1 MGGSK
6 MNNKTHFDAIII
18 GAGSLGTPTA
28 FYLAEAGLKV
38 LVLESVP
45 SVGQGSNKRA
55 IGGIRATHS
64 DPAKIRMCLRSI
76 EIFSTFKDRFG
87 DDIEWDECG
96 YSFVTYTEREEKI
109 LKDLLIIQNSYGL
122 QIDWYEKEDLLKI
135 VPDLNPTN
143 LLGGTFSPK
152 DGSAS
157 PLLVNHAYYTH
168 AVKLGAQFHFSE
180 PVTSME
186 IDHERITLVTT
197 TKDSY
202 SADFVINTAGA
213 DAKQIGRMVGLEL
226 PVKPDSHEAAI
237 TEPVARFLGPM
248 VVDIRP
254 TEGSSN
260 YYFYQHI
267 TGQVIFCITPKPNA
281 WGIDITETSSFLP
294 MVARRM
300 IEIMPRL
307 KNIRVR
313 RTWRGLYPM
322 TPDGF
327 PIIGIAPRLSNFIL
341 GVGLCG
347 QGFMLGPSGGELL
360 TRIVLDRTTD
370 EDAETLSY
378 LSPLRQ
384 FAGEEKLK

>member
-1 MGGSK
+1 MS
-6 MNNKTHFDAIII
+6 NNTHFDAIII
-18 GAGSLGTPTA
+18 GAGSIGTPA
-28 FYLAEAGLKV
+28 AYYLAEAGLKV

-76 EIFSTFKDRFG
+76 EIFSTFQDKFG
-87 DDIEWDECG
+87 DDIEWDQCG
-96 YSFVTYTEREEKI
+96 YSFVAYTEKEEKT
-109 LKDLLIIQNSYGL
+109 LKDLLVIQKSYGL
-122 QIDWYEKEDLLKI
+122 ENDWYEKADLLHTL
-135 VPDLNPTN
+135 PDLNPN
-143 LLGGTFSPK
+143 GLIGGTFSPK

-157 PLLVNHAYYTH
+157 PMLVNHAYYSH
-168 AVKLGAQFHFSE
+168 ALEKGTAFHFFE
-180 PVTSME
+180 PVNELVISG
-186 IDHERITLVTT
+186 DRITEVKTG
-197 TKDSY
+197 KDTY
-202 SADFVINTAGA
+202 SADFVLNTAGA
-213 DAKQIGRMVGLEL
+213 AAAEIGALAGVTL

-254 TEGSSN
+254 TEDSSN

-267 TGQVIFCITPKPNA
+267 TGQIIFCITPKPNA
-281 WGIDITETSSFLP
+281 WGNDVNETSSFLP

-307 KNIRVR
+307 RNVRVR

-327 PIIGIAPRLSNFIL
+327 PIIGKAPQLANFFL

-347 QGFMLGPSGGELL
+347 QGFMLGPAGAELI
-360 TRIVLDRTTD
+360 TRLVLDKTTA
-370 EDAETLSY
+370 EDVETLGY
-378 LSPLRQ
+378 FSPTRQ

>member
-1 MGGSK
+1 
-6 MNNKTHFDAIII
+6 
-18 GAGSLGTPTA
+18 
-28 FYLAEAGLKV
+28 V
-38 LVLESVP
+38 
-45 SVGQGSNKRA
+45 
-55 IGGIRATHS
+55 
-64 DPAKIRMCLRSI
+64 
-76 EIFSTFKDRFG
+76 
-87 DDIEWDECG
+87 
-96 YSFVTYTEREEKI
+96 
-109 LKDLLIIQNSYGL
+109 
-122 QIDWYEKEDLLKI
+122 
-135 VPDLNPTN
+135 
-143 LLGGTFSPK
+143 
-152 DGSAS
+152 
-157 PLLVNHAYYTH
+157 
-168 AVKLGAQFHFSE
+168 
-180 PVTSME
+180 
-186 IDHERITLVTT
+186 
-197 TKDSY
+197 
-202 SADFVINTAGA
+202 
-213 DAKQIGRMVGLEL
+213 QIGRMAGLEL

-254 TEGSSN
+254 TDGSFN

-281 WGIDITETSSFLP
+281 WGNDITETSGFLP

-307 KNIRVR
+307 RNIRVR

-327 PIIGIAPRLSNFIL
+327 PIIGNAPQFSNFVL

-347 QGFMLGPSGGELL
+347 QGFMLGPAGGELL
-360 TRIVLDRTTD
+360 TRIVLDRTTV

>member
-1 MGGSK
+1 
-6 MNNKTHFDAIII
+6 MNTNTHFDAIII
-18 GAGSLGTPTA
+18 GGGSIGTPTA
-28 FYLAEAGLKV
+28 YYLAKAGLKV

-64 DPAKIRMCLRSI
+64 DPAKIRLCLRSI
-76 EIFSTFKDRFG
+76 EILSTFQKQFG

-96 YSFVTYTEREEKI
+96 YTFVAYREQEEKT
-109 LKDLLIIQNSYGL
+109 LKELLSVQKSFGLENDWYDKNDLLR
-122 QIDWYEKEDLLKI
+122 I
-135 VPDLNPTN
+135 VPDLNPKN
-143 LLGGTFSPK
+143 LIGGTFSPK

-157 PLLVNHAYYTH
+157 PMLVNHAYFTH
-168 AVKLGAQFHFSE
+168 AIELGALFHFSE
-180 PVTSME
+180 PVTGLRTKN
-186 IDHERITLVTT
+186 ERITGVIT
-197 TKDSY
+197 SQNRY
-202 SADFVINTAGA
+202 SADIVINTAGA
-213 DAKQIGRMVGLEL
+213 NATEIGRMAGIEL
-226 PVKPDSHEAAI
+226 PVRPDSHEAAI

-248 VVDIRP
+248 IVDIRP
-254 TEGSSN
+254 TADSSN
-260 YYFYQHI
+260 YYFYQHV
-267 TGQVIFCITPKPNA
+267 TGQIIFCITPKPNA
-281 WGIDITETSSFLP
+281 WGNDTNETSSFLP

-327 PIIGIAPRLSNFIL
+327 PIIGITPQFSNFIL

-360 TRIVLDRTTD
+360 TRIALNQITV
-370 EDAETLSY
+370 EDQETLQY
-378 LSPLRQ
+378 LSPTRQ

>member
-1 MGGSK
+1 MV
-6 MNNKTHFDAIII
+6 NNTNFDAIII
-18 GAGSLGTPTA
+18 GAGSIGTPA
-28 FYLAEAGLKV
+28 AYYLSKAGLKV

-76 EIFSTFKDRFG
+76 EIFSTFKEQFG

-96 YSFVTYTEREEKI
+96 YSFVAYREEEEKI
-109 LKDLLIIQNSYGL
+109 LKDLLTIQKTYGL
-122 QIDWYEKEDLLKI
+122 ENDWHDRQSLLKI
-135 VPDLNPTN
+135 IPDLNPGG
-143 LLGGTFSPK
+143 LIGGTFSPR

-157 PLLVNHAYYTH
+157 PMLVNHAYFTH
-168 AVKLGAQFHFSE
+168 AVEEGAVFHFSE
-180 PVTSME
+180 PVTGMVTKNNLIESV
-186 IDHERITLVTT
+186 ITAKNT
-197 TKDSY
+197 Y
-202 SADFVINTAGA
+202 HADLVINTAGA
-213 DAKQIGRMVGLEL
+213 SAADIGAMAGLDL

-254 TEGSSN
+254 TAGSSN

-267 TGQVIFCITPKPNA
+267 TGQIIFCITPKPNA
-281 WGIDITETSSFLP
+281 WGNDTNETSSFLP
-294 MVARRM
+294 MVSRRM

-327 PIIGIAPRLSNFIL
+327 PIIGRSPHIPNFIL

-347 QGFMLGPSGGELL
+347 QGFMLGPAGGELL
-360 TRIVLDRTTD
+360 TRIALGNTNS
-370 EDAETLSY
+370 EDVETLRY
-378 LSPLRQ
+378 LSPSRN